1 MTKENRIKIK
11 ITLPT
16 DVMDRFKK
24 LAKAE
29 NKTNDQLF
37 ADIIQCYI
45 DEKDEREWRQLRKYG
60 EQTAKRMGITSDE
73 DIVRIIHELRAEE
86 KSGKD
91 CGGLSDKKIAE
102 IIRKTK
108 GN

>member
-45 DEKDEREWRQLRKYG
+45 DEKDEREWRQLRK
-60 EQTAKRMGITSDE
+60 
-73 DIVRIIHELRAEE
+73 
-86 KSGKD
+86 
-91 CGGLSDKKIAE
+91 
-102 IIRKTK
+102 
-108 GN
+108 